1 MTGENCPEHNQ
12 TPMSDRLKKSNALLD
27 KLQVLTFFVT
37 SRCNSKCRT
46 CFYWQEIN
54 KPVKEE
60 LTLPEIAKI
69 AAALPSFSHLL
80 LSGGEPLLRDDL
92 VDIVEIFI
100 HYNQIATVDLPT
112 NGLLPEQAAE
122 FVRKIIT
129 QHPAVLLTV
138 GVSLDGLKQTHDN
151 LRRVPGNF
159 EKVFATLEAINEVRY
174 LVAVENGG
182 IEPYLHL
189 FTLTVLTAEN
199 CREIPLLV
207 DYVLE
212 NADVDGMMFEL
223 LRGSPADKSLS
234 LPDLAEFDKIV
245 ELSLRVNYKLF
256 SLRCTD
262 AERTLRLAYL
272 KETYRLQRAIL
283 KGEKLPLH
291 CQAGIRLAVLEPDG
305 DVRLCELLPPVGN
318 LRENNYDFSPV
329 WLGAKAT
336 EQRKWI
342 KRNRGSCTHCVNLG
356 HSIDS
361 DQLSLWRRKLN
372 EWVFTYSYR

>member
-1 MTGENCPEHNQ
+1 M
-12 TPMSDRLKKSNALLD
+12 PMSDRLKKSNALLN

-54 KPVKEE
+54 KQEREE
-60 LTLPEIAKI
+60 LTLTEIAKI
-69 AAALPSFSHLL
+69 AVSLPSFPHLL

-92 VDIVEIFI
+92 FDIVEIFI
-100 HYNQIATVDLPT
+100 HYNHIATIDLPT

-129 QHPAVLLTV
+129 QHPAILLTV
-138 GVSLDGLKQTHDN
+138 GVSLDGLKQTHNN
-151 LRRVPGNF
+151 LRGVPGNF
-159 EKVFATLEAINEVRY
+159 DKVFATLEAINEVRY
-174 LVAVENGG
+174 LVAAENGG
-182 IEPYLHL
+182 IEPNLHL

-207 DYVLE
+207 DYVLK

-223 LRGSPADKSLS
+223 MRGSPADKSLS

-272 KETYRLQRAIL
+272 KEIYRLQRAIL

-305 DVRLCELLPPVGN
+305 NVRLCELLPPVGN
-318 LRENNYDFSPV
+318 LRENNYDFSLV
-329 WLGAKAT
+329 WLGAIAK
-336 EQRKWI
+336 EQRQWI
-342 KRNRGSCTHCVNLG
+342 KQSRCSCTHCVNLG

-361 DQLSLWRRKLN
+361 DQLSLWRRKWN